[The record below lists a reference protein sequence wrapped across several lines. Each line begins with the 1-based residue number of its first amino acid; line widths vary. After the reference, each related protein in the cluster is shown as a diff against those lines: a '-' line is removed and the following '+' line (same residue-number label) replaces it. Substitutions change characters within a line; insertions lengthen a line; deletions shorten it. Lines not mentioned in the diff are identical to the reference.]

1 MDASRSERV
10 AGGLV
15 VASHQAAA
23 NAGAVA
29 LTKGGTAVD
38 AAVATAFALSVVDP
52 ASCGIGGYGGFLVY
66 SPPSGESVQVD
77 LNTWAPRNLDPALL
91 RIPGNPAQ
99 PLDGGIGV
107 APTAVVPGLRT
118 AHALFGEVDWQDL
131 VMPAVRLAR
140 HGFAIGRDLTRA
152 FFDHWNRTGGGH
164 PSFASVFFPENRPPE
179 RGAWIVQPELAQT
192 LETIG
197 RDGAAAVTDGAF
209 VEAACT
215 VVAADGGVLEP
226 DDFRHG
232 RSVVSPAVAE
242 QFETATVHGPSPRTS
257 GAGVLFGALRR
268 LETDR
273 LGAIRSET
281 YVAELVRALGLAWRE
296 RMDEAHAALTIQHTT
311 HLCAADARGGLASLT
326 FTHGHRRFGSG
337 LVAPGT
343 GVVLN
348 SGINLF
354 SPTPD
359 GPRSITNMTPVIVH
373 DEFGHRHAVGSVG
386 GPRIPGILLSAVVDL
401 VHYRTTISEAI
412 AAPHLGARAS
422 DGALEGEPELLA
434 TLDVTE
440 EAVPLVAGVA
450 FGTTCGITRTAD
462 RALPGPDHRFECGV
476 AWT

>member
-1 MDASRSERV
+1 VDASQSERV

-23 NAGAVA
+23 DAGAVA
-29 LTKGGTAVD
+29 LAKGGTAVD
-38 AAVATAFALSVVDP
+38 AAVATALALSVVDP

-66 SPPSGESVQVD
+66 SQPGSEPVQIDV
-77 LNTWAPRNLDPALL
+77 NTWPPRRLDPSLL

-99 PLDGGIGV
+99 PLDGGIAV
-107 APTAVVPGLRT
+107 APPAVVPGLHA
-118 AHALFGEVDWQDL
+118 AHARFGTVPWHDL

-152 FFDHWNRTGGGH
+152 FSDHWNRTGGGH
-164 PSFASVFFPENRPPE
+164 PSFASIFFPEGRPPK
-179 RGAWIVQPELAQT
+179 RGTWLMQPELAQT
-192 LETIG
+192 LESIG
-197 RDGAAAVTDGAF
+197 RDGAAAFNDGPF
-209 VEAACT
+209 VEATCA
-215 VVAADGGVLEP
+215 VVAGDGGMLERE
-226 DDFRHG
+226 DFRDG
-232 RSVVSPAVAE
+232 MSVVTPAISE
-242 QFETATVHGPSPRTS
+242 RFESATVYGPSPTTS

-268 LETDR
+268 LDTNQ
-273 LGAIRSET
+273 LGAGRDEA

-296 RMDEAHAALTIQHTT
+296 RAHEARAALTAQHTT
-311 HLCAADARGGLASLT
+311 HLCAADAAGGLASLT

-354 SPTPD
+354 SPTPE
-359 GPRSITNMTPVIVH
+359 GPRAVTNMTPVIVH
-373 DEFGHRHAVGSVG
+373 DDFGHRHAVGSVG

-434 TLDVTE
+434 ALNVAE

-462 RALPGPDHRFECGV
+462 RALPGPDYRFECGV

>member
-1 MDASRSERV
+1 
-10 AGGLV
+10 V

-38 AAVATAFALSVVDP
+38 AAVATALALSVVDP

-66 SPPSGESVQVD
+66 SPPEGEPIQVD
-77 LNTWAPRNLDPALL
+77 LNTWPPRRLDPALL
-91 RIPGNPAQ
+91 RIPGNPTQ
-99 PLDGGIGV
+99 PLDGGIAV
-107 APTAVVPGLRT
+107 APPAVVPGLHA
-118 AHALFGEVDWQDL
+118 AHARFGSVTWEDL

-152 FFDHWNRTGGGH
+152 FSDHWSRTDGGH
-164 PSFASVFFPENRPPE
+164 TSFASIFFPKGRPPE
-179 RGAWIVQPELAQT
+179 RGTWLVQPELART
-192 LETIG
+192 LETIA
-197 RDGAAAVTDGAF
+197 RDGAAAFSESSF
-209 VEAACT
+209 VEAACA
-215 VVAADGGVLEP
+215 VVVGDGGVLDQE
-226 DDFRHG
+226 DFREG
-232 RSVVSPAVAE
+232 MSVVSPAVAE
-242 QFETATVHGPSPRTS
+242 RFEAATIYGPSPKTS
-257 GAGVLFGALRR
+257 GAGVLFGALRH
-268 LETDR
+268 LDTDR
-273 LGAIRSET
+273 LGATRDGA

-296 RMDEAHAALTIQHTT
+296 RAQEAQAALTAQHTT
-311 HLCAADARGGLASLT
+311 HLCAADAAGGLASLT

-348 SGINLF
+348 SGMNLF

-359 GPRSITNMTPVIVH
+359 GPRPVTNMTPVIVH

-401 VHYRTTISEAI
+401 VHYRATISEAI
-412 AAPHLGARAS
+412 GAPHLGARAS
-422 DGALEGEPELLA
+422 DGALEGEPELRAALN
-434 TLDVTE
+434 VSE

-450 FGTTCGITRTAD
+450 FGATCGITRTAD
-462 RALPGPDHRFECGV
+462 RALPGPDYRFECGV